1 MHVKQGKRYI
11 RNSVLALLGVTVLL
25 AAASRLY
32 ASTVDGNTPQW
43 LRWMVSLGL
52 AVEVESK
59 PETVANTMQNVQV
72 RDFGAFTAVSVE
84 GDFAVEVIRGPVCK
98 ATMVR
103 AVGGPA
109 WDLSVVKQEDGTL
122 RFQRDAGRAEDVLQI
137 QAPTLTSIHAHDL
150 RQLTLRGWKVSEFT
164 IHVKDVA
171 DIRLEDSAVE
181 RWILRSET
189 PVMVHADKS
198 TLSAGLTI
206 HASGQI
212 SFRDAGGGK
221 IDVRGNR
228 SVIIRR
234 TAK

>member
-1 MHVKQGKRYI
+1 MHVKQGRRYI
-11 RNSVLALLGVTVLL
+11 RNSVFALLGVTVLL

-32 ASTVDGNTPQW
+32 ASTVDENTPQW

-52 AVEVESK
+52 AVELNDK
-59 PETVANTMQNVQV
+59 PVTPTNTMQDLDSL
-72 RDFGAFTAVSVE
+72 DFGPFTAVSVE
-84 GDFAVEVIRGPVCK
+84 GDFAVEVIRGPAYK
-98 ATMVR
+98 ATLVQ
-103 AVGGPA
+103 ADGGPA
-109 WDLSVVKQEDGTL
+109 SDISVEKQEDGTL
-122 RFQRDAGRAEDVLQI
+122 RFQRDPGGADDVLQI
-137 QAPTLTSIHAHDL
+137 QAPALTSIQAHDL
-150 RQLTLRGWKVSEFT
+150 RQLTLRGWKAPEFT

-189 PVMVHADKS
+189 PVMVHADKA

-206 HASGQI
+206 HATGQI
-212 SFRDAGGGK
+212 SFREAGGGK

-228 SVIIRR
+228 NVIIRR